1 MMEKIAPYKSKAQ
14 RRWMHAA
21 EDRGEVPE
29 GTADRWEKH
38 TPKGKKLPERVKKAF
53 LHAIYDKDVE
63 HAFAKFARRLKKL
76 PPVPTAILEQREAM
90 RAQAEKL
97 KGKSPV
103 AARVAKNP
111 RLT

>member
-1 MMEKIAPYKSKAQ
+1 MPFKSQAQ
-14 RRWMHAA
+14 RKFFYAA
-21 EDRGEVPE
+21 EDRGELPE
-29 GTADRWEKH
+29 GTAERWEKH
-38 TPKGKKLPERVKKAF
+38 TPKGKKLPEHVKKAF
-53 LHAIYDKDVE
+53 LESICDKRINDS
-63 HAFAKFARRLKKL
+63 FIKIARGLKKL

-90 RAQAEKL
+90 QAQAEKL